1 MEQEQPM
8 TLTYEK
14 CLELGFKRHNGHD
27 PVFLR
32 QNGYEYFIVEL
43 QVGNRAF
50 EWNIHTHQV
59 NYFIDGNIVKRGI
72 TASEFEEL
80 RKESKKIEVFEDSL
94 EWKSPIKKVYCV
106 RFHPAILPPLTWQFD
121 DEKDAEKFKELLL
134 KAK

>member
-32 QNGYEYFIVEL
+32 QNGYEYFILEL
-43 QVGNRAF
+43 EIGNKAF
-50 EWNIHTHQV
+50 EWDTHTHQV
-59 NYFIDGNIVKRGI
+59 YYFVDANTVKRGI
-72 TASEFEEL
+72 TLSEFEEL
-80 RKESKKIEVFEDSL
+80 SKVNEVFEVFCDPCYYDMYAVRHIGNTDFDSVL
-94 EWKSPIKKVYCV
+94 HFTEK
-106 RFHPAILPPLTWQFD
+106 
-121 DEKDAEKFKELLL
+121 KDAEKFKELLL

>member
-27 PVFLR
+27 PVFMR

-50 EWNIHTHQV
+50 EWDTHTHQV
-59 NYFIDGNIVKRGI
+59 NYFVDVNIVKRGI
-72 TASEFEEL
+72 TLSEFEEL
-80 RKESKKIEVFEDSL
+80 SKVNEEIEVYCDPSYYDMYAVRYIGNTKFDSVWHFT
-94 EWKSPIKKVYCV
+94 EK
-106 RFHPAILPPLTWQFD
+106 
-121 DEKDAEKFKELLL
+121 KDAEKFKELLL